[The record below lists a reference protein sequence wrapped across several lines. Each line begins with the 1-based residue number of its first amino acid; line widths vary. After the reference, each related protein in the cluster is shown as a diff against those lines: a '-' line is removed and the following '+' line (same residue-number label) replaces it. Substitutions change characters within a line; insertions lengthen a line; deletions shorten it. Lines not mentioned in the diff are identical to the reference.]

1 MKTPPAAKLAACLAA
16 MASLAFPSAAQ
27 EADEEVLMQAI
38 RAELKR
44 TMEELVMEDLDRPYF
59 VAYTVQD
66 TELSGAS
73 SVFGALLPGPQSRTR
88 QLTVDLRVGDA
99 TYDNTNFRLFA
110 PTSPSEATLP
120 LQNNVGELR
129 RRIWLATDDA
139 YKNALE
145 ALAVKRAAFQNQ
157 TRSQDLGDLGPAE
170 PFIYAER
177 PGPPLP
183 PPGQIESLARDLS
196 RLFTAMPEIMDS
208 RVGIALRRQ
217 RTYYVNSEGTSF
229 WRNDPGAVVLAFAET
244 RAPDGTV
251 LHDFVLEGGTTWEEM
266 ADREGLTAR
275 INAMGRRI
283 AARRVAAD
291 AERYIGPVLFEGQA
305 AAELFTQVL
314 VPRLLGRRRPEYPAG
329 YTNNAG
335 NLGNPFLDK
344 IGARVMARTL
354 NLRDDPT
361 LRGNGFTGGFPV
373 DDEGVP
379 TRVTTLVENGILK
392 TLLTTRNPIE
402 GVDGST
408 GSYRGTGPAPSNLVL
423 TSRNGLSREEMLAE
437 MMMLVEERN
446 GEYGIVVR
454 RLGKP
459 GIQSSSTRASVNYR
473 AGGGQISL
481 QGPALAFKVYP
492 DGREELL
499 RQAEFAAVTDTLFKE
514 IVAASASSTVYS
526 TYDRYRATRSVPRR
540 SFAGGP
546 TVTMHLFSVSVP
558 DLLVEELT
566 MREPSGNLPHPP
578 IAGHPFFANPN

>member
-1 MKTPPAAKLAACLAA
+1 MKPSPAKFSACLA
-16 MASLAFPSAAQ
+16 SLAALALPSAAQ
-27 EADEEVLMQAI
+27 AADEEVLMQAM

-66 TELSGAS
+66 VELSGGAGM
-73 SVFGALLPGPQSRTR
+73 FGALVPSPQSRTR
-88 QLTVDLRVGDA
+88 RLTVDLRVGDA
-99 TYDNTNFRLFA
+99 SYDNTNFPFSPA
-110 PTSPSEATLP
+110 PPSEAVLP
-120 LQNNVGELR
+120 LENDVGEIR
-129 RRIWLATDDA
+129 RRIWLATDHA
-139 YKNALE
+139 YKHALE
-145 ALAVKRAAFQNQ
+145 ELANKRAAFQNQ
-157 TRSQDLGDLGPAE
+157 TRSQDLGDLGPAD
-170 PFIYAER
+170 PFTYAEE
-177 PGPPLP
+177 PGPALP
-183 PPGQIESLARDLS
+183 PVGRIESLAQDLS
-196 RLFTAMPEIMDS
+196 RLFTAMPEIMHS

-217 RTYYVNSEGTSF
+217 RTYFVNSEGSSF
-229 WRNDPGAVVLAFAET
+229 VRNDPAAVVLAFAET

-251 LHDFVLEGGTTWEEM
+251 LHDFVVEGGTSWDEV
-266 ADREGLTAR
+266 ADREALTAR
-275 INAMGRRI
+275 INAMGKRL
-283 AARRVAAD
+283 AARRVATD

-305 AAELFTQVL
+305 AAELFAQVM

-329 YTNNAG
+329 YANNAR

-344 IGARVMARTL
+344 IGARVMSRTL

-361 LRGNGFTGGFPV
+361 LRGGGFTGGFPV

-379 TRVTTLVENGILK
+379 TRVKTLVENGILK

-408 GSYRGTGPAPSNLVL
+408 GSYRGYGPVPSNLIL
-423 TSRNGLSREEMLAE
+423 TSRNGMSREEMFAE
-437 MMMLVEERN
+437 LMLLVEERD

-459 GIQSSSTRASVNYR
+459 GIQPSSTRASVGSR
-473 AGGGQISL
+473 GGAGQISL
-481 QGPALAFKVYP
+481 QAPTLAFKVYP

-499 RQAEFAAVTDTLFKE
+499 RQAEFAAVTDTIFKE

-526 TYDRYRATRSVPRR
+526 TYDRYRSTRSVMRR
-540 SFAGGP
+540 AFSGGP

-566 MREPSGNLPHPP
+566 LREPSANLPHPP
-578 IAGHPFFANPN
+578 IAGHPFFEDP

>member
-1 MKTPPAAKLAACLAA
+1 MKTPPAARLAACFAA
-16 MASLAFPSAAQ
+16 MASLAMPSAAQ
-27 EADEEVLMQAI
+27 EADEEVLMQAM

-44 TMEELVMEDLDRPYF
+44 TMEDLVMEDLDRPYF

-73 SVFGALLPGPQSRTR
+73 AVFGALLPGPQNRTR

-99 TYDNTNFRLFA
+99 TYDNTNFPFSRT
-110 PTSPSEATLP
+110 PPSEATLP
-120 LQNNVGELR
+120 LENDVGELR

-145 ALAVKRAAFQNQ
+145 ALADKRAAFQNQ

-170 PFIYAER
+170 PFIYAEGT
-177 PGPPLP
+177 GPPLP

-208 RVGIALRRQ
+208 RVGIGLRRQ
-217 RTYYVNSEGTSF
+217 RTYYVNSEGSSF
-229 WRNDPGAVVLAFAET
+229 WRNDPAAVVLAFAET

-251 LHDFVLEGGTTWEEM
+251 LHDFVLEGGTTWEEI
-266 ADREGLTAR
+266 ADAEGLTGR

-314 VPRLLGRRRPEYPAG
+314 VPRLLGWRRPEYPAG

-408 GSYRGTGPAPSNLVL
+408 GSFRGAGPAPSNLVL
-423 TSRNGLSREEMLAE
+423 TSRNGLGREEMFAE
-437 MMMLVEERN
+437 MMLLVEERD

-459 GIQSSSTRASVNYR
+459 GIQSSSTRASIGSR
-473 AGGGQISL
+473 GGAGQISL
-481 QGPALAFKVYP
+481 QGPTLAFKVYP

-499 RQAEFAAVTDTLFKE
+499 RQAEFAAVTDTIFKE
-514 IVAASASSTVYS
+514 IVAASASTTVYS

-566 MREPSGNLPHPP
+566 VRAPSGNLPHPP
-578 IAGHPFFANPN
+578 IAAHPFFESSQ

>member
-1 MKTPPAAKLAACLAA
+1 MKTRSAAKLAICLTS
-16 MASLAFPSAAQ
+16 MASLALPSAAQ
-27 EADEEVLMQAI
+27 EADEEALMQAM

-73 SVFGALLPGPQSRTR
+73 GVFGAVLPGPQNRTR

-99 TYDNTNFRLFA
+99 TYDNTNFPLSRTR
-110 PTSPSEATLP
+110 PGEATLP
-120 LQNNVGELR
+120 LQNDVGELR

-145 ALAVKRAAFQNQ
+145 ALADKRAAFQNQ
-157 TRSQDLGDLGPAE
+157 TRSRDLGDLGPAE
-170 PFIYAER
+170 PFIYAEGT
-177 PGPPLP
+177 GPPLP
-183 PPGQIESLARDLS
+183 PPGRIKSLARDLS

-217 RTYYVNSEGTSF
+217 RTYYVNSEGSSF
-229 WRNDPGAVVLAFAET
+229 VRNDPGAVVLAFAET

-251 LHDFVLEGGTTWEEM
+251 LHDFVLEGGTTWDEI

-314 VPRLLGRRRPEYPAG
+314 VPRLLGWRRPEYPAG
-329 YTNNAG
+329 YASNAG

-361 LRGNGFTGGFPV
+361 LRGNGFTGGFAV

-408 GSYRGTGPAPSNLVL
+408 GSFRGAGPAPSNLVL

-437 MMMLVEERN
+437 MMLLVEERD

-459 GIQSSSTRASVNYR
+459 GIQSSSTRGSIGSR
-473 AGGGQISL
+473 GGAGQISL

-499 RQAEFAAVTDTLFKE
+499 RQAEFAAVTDTIFKE
-514 IVAASASSTVYS
+514 IVAASASTTVYS

-566 MREPSGNLPHPP
+566 VREPSGNLPHPP
-578 IAGHPFFANPN
+578 IAAHPFFESAQ